1 MVEAAILTVSDSCA
15 RGDREDA
22 SGETIRQMLVEH
34 DFEVRETKVIA
45 DDRDQIAS
53 CLKQLTDETSV
64 DIIFTTG
71 GTGLG
76 PRDVTP
82 EVTQAVCERMVPGL
96 SEVIRAEGWDKTK
109 RAVLSRGVAGI
120 RNKTLIINLPGS
132 PKGAKES
139 LQTILDILPHAV
151 EMIHGGGH

>member
-1 MVEAAILTVSDSCA
+1 MIKAAILTVSDSCA
-15 RGDREDA
+15 RGDRQDT
-22 SGETIRQMLVEH
+22 SGETIRQMLAER
-34 DFEVRETKVIA
+34 DFEVREMKIIA
-45 DDRDQIAS
+45 DDREQIAG
-53 CLKQLTDETSV
+53 CLKQLTEEGGLEIV
-64 DIIFTTG
+64 FTTG

-82 EVTQAVCERMVPGL
+82 EATQSVCERMVQGL
-96 SEVIRAEGWDKTK
+96 SEVIRAEGRSKTK
-109 RAVLSRGVAGI
+109 NAVLSRGVAGI
-120 RNKTLIINLPGS
+120 RNRILIINLPGS